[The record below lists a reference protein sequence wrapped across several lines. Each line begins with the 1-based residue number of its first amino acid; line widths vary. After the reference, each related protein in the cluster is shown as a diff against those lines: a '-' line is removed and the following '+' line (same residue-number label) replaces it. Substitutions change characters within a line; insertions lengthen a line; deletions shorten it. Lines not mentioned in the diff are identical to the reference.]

1 MADLRGLSSSLNG
14 LKVALRNNQGSGSL
28 DFDSTQD
35 ELSEQ
40 DRQLV
45 LEAELDQVRQVN
57 DITEGV
63 IGSLE
68 VTEFN
73 LDVSK

>member
-1 MADLRGLSSSLNG
+1 MADPRGLSSSLNG

-73 LDVSK
+73 HDLSK

>member
-1 MADLRGLSSSLNG
+1 MADPRGLSSSLNG